1 MGPILIV
8 RGAGDIELNGVVY
21 TKGKTVW
28 MALVGCTVACYNSN
42 AFTLGQVIGSVKV
55 RALAS
60 MKLASR
66 A

>member
-21 TKGKTVW
+21 TKGITVW